1 MKRFSQFNLKKL
13 ILLFVTVVVIIL
25 LYHSFPVY
33 YDALHVQAQLQQ
45 LPQPSLQQQSPP
57 IIGIKITSPTTGQQV
72 PVGQLTI
79 SGTSTDNATTDC
91 TVYADW
97 NNLKPIQKAIATGPG
112 GVNDYSTW
120 NYTYTNNYHL
130 ITNGTNELTSK
141 LSCISSPT
149 NLTKFYSVNLIG
161 IATMTNNKT
170 SATSAE
176 VQQQESPT
184 IDNTTSTTNV
194 TLDNGTTTV
203 VKEQGITTKDNVSS
217 PTSIPIPLV
226 ANNFAFDKV
235 NVNITSPKFGQQVP
249 VGNLTIAGH
258 SSDNPANDC
267 IVYTDWN
274 GQNPLQIAKALGPG
288 GVNDYS
294 TWSFTYTPAYHA
306 IINGTNE
313 LTAQI
318 SCLDD
323 DSNNNNN
330 NKTNNTAAYLTNYY
344 RVNVTGITEASSS
357 SERTTSSEEQKEQ
370 TDGVGSRIPIPIP
383 SPLPSSPPST
393 QKQEEEDKDVEK
405 EEPEPEP
412 QPEAE
417 PEPEP
422 EPEPQPTTPLTEED
436 DKTVDTDEEEGNTVK
451 QEKKVKEIQEEDKV
465 QEQLQQMLEKAGKIN
480 EEVQQKVDKAKEDI
494 LEEIKK
500 GFK

>member
-1 MKRFSQFNLKKL
+1 MHPKFMLLRLRVIVLS
-13 ILLFVTVVVIIL
+13 ILLLVEISLVPAMQTGIYGQL
-25 LYHSFPVY
+25 L
-33 YDALHVQAQLQQ
+33 QQQQ
-45 LPQPSLQQQSPP
+45 LPAIS
-57 IIGIKITSPTTGQQV
+57 IKITSPSTGQQV

-79 SGTSTDNATTDC
+79 SGRSTDNATTDC

-97 NNLKPIQKAIATGPG
+97 NNTKPFQTAVATGSG

-120 NYTYTNNYHL
+120 AFTYTDKYHV
-130 ITNGTNELTSK
+130 ITNGTNNLTSK
-141 LSCISSPT
+141 LSCINNSSSAA
-149 NLTKFYSVNLIG
+149 NLTKNYSVNVIG
-161 IATMTNNKT
+161 VAANTTNNMIASTISTEEGRQQPSESFT
-170 SATSAE
+170 SDTNNIT
-176 VQQQESPT
+176 T
-184 IDNTTSTTNV
+184 ISNE
-194 TLDNGTTTV
+194 TTTG
-203 VKEQGITTKDNVSS
+203 VKQQGITAKDNVSS
-217 PTSIPIPLV
+217 LTSFPIPLV
-226 ANNFAFDKV
+226 ANDFAFDKV
-235 NVNITSPKFGQQVP
+235 NVNITSPKSGQQVP

-258 SSDNPANDC
+258 SSDNTTNDC
-267 IVYTDWN
+267 TVYTNWN

-294 TWSFTYTPAYHA
+294 TWRFTYTPAYHA
-306 IINGTNE
+306 ITNGTNE

-318 SCLDD
+318 SCLDED
-323 DSNNNNN
+323 GNDN
-330 NKTNNTAAYLTNYY
+330 NKTNNTATYLTNYY
-344 RVNVTGITEASSS
+344 RVNVTGITEASS

>member
-1 MKRFSQFNLKKL
+1 
-13 ILLFVTVVVIIL
+13 
-25 LYHSFPVY
+25 
-33 YDALHVQAQLQQ
+33 
-45 LPQPSLQQQSPP
+45 
-57 IIGIKITSPTTGQQV
+57 
-72 PVGQLTI
+72 
-79 SGTSTDNATTDC
+79 
-91 TVYADW
+91 
-97 NNLKPIQKAIATGPG
+97 
-112 GVNDYSTW
+112 
-120 NYTYTNNYHL
+120 
-130 ITNGTNELTSK
+130 
-141 LSCISSPT
+141 
-149 NLTKFYSVNLIG
+149 
-161 IATMTNNKT
+161 MTNNKT
-170 SATSAE
+170 GATSAE
-176 VQQQESPT
+176 EVQQQSPT

-194 TLDNGTTTV
+194 ILDNRTETV
-203 VKEQGITTKDNVSS
+203 VEERLRVNDNISS

-226 ANNFAFDKV
+226 ANNFAFDRV

-267 IVYTDWN
+267 IVYTNWN

-318 SCLDD
+318 SCLDG

-330 NKTNNTAAYLTNYY
+330 NKTNNTATYLTNYY

-357 SERTTSSEEQKEQ
+357 ERTTSSEEQKEQ
-370 TDGVGSRIPIPIP
+370 TNSVGSSAPIPTP
-383 SPLPSSPPST
+383 SPVPSSPPST

-422 EPEPQPTTPLTEED
+422 QPTTPLTEED
-436 DKTVDTDEEEGNTVK
+436 DDKTEDADEEEGNTVK

-465 QEQLQQMLEKAGKIN
+465 QEQLKQMLEKAGKIN

>member
-1 MKRFSQFNLKKL
+1 MHPKFMLLRLRVIVLS
-13 ILLFVTVVVIIL
+13 ILLVIEVSLVPAMQTGIYGQL
-25 LYHSFPVY
+25 L
-33 YDALHVQAQLQQ
+33 QQQQ
-45 LPQPSLQQQSPP
+45 LPAIS
-57 IIGIKITSPTTGQQV
+57 IKITSPSTGQQV

-79 SGTSTDNATTDC
+79 SGRSTDNTTSDC

-97 NNLKPIQKAIATGPG
+97 NNTKPFQKATATGPD

-120 NYTYTNNYHL
+120 SFTYTDKYHL
-130 ITNGTNELTSK
+130 ITNGTNNLTSK
-141 LSCISSPT
+141 LSCFNNNGAAANI
-149 NLTKFYSVNLIG
+149 TKSYSVNVIG
-161 IATMTNNKT
+161 VAANTTKNMIDETVSTEGRQQPPESFTIDTNN
-170 SATSAE
+170 
-176 VQQQESPT
+176 
-184 IDNTTSTTNV
+184 TTAISNE
-194 TLDNGTTTV
+194 TTTV
-203 VKEQGITTKDNVSS
+203 VKEQGIKAKDNVSS
-217 PTSIPIPLV
+217 LTSIPIPLV

-235 NVNITSPKFGQQVP
+235 NVNITSPKSGQQVP

-258 SSDNPANDC
+258 SSDNTTNDC
-267 IVYTDWN
+267 TVYTNWN
-274 GQNPLQIAKALGPG
+274 GQNPLQITKALGPG

-306 IINGTNE
+306 ITNGTNE

-330 NKTNNTAAYLTNYY
+330 TTAAYLTNYY

-405 EEPEPEP
+405 KEP
-412 QPEAE
+412 QPESE
-417 PEPEP
+417 PQPEPEP
-422 EPEPQPTTPLTEED
+422 EPKPEPQPQAEPETEPQPEDNDDTTIYWDIED
-436 DKTVDTDEEEGNTVK
+436 AEDSDKNDE
-451 QEKKVKEIQEEDKV
+451 QILDFEDNIFD
-465 QEQLQQMLEKAGKIN
+465 LQ
-480 EEVQQKVDKAKEDI
+480 
-494 LEEIKK
+494 
-500 GFK
+500 

>member
-13 ILLFVTVVVIIL
+13 ILLFVTVIVIIL
-25 LYHSFPVY
+25 LYHSFPVYY

-57 IIGIKITSPTTGQQV
+57 IIGIKITLPTTGQQV

-79 SGTSTDNATTDC
+79 SGRSTDNPTTDC

-97 NNLKPIQKAIATGPG
+97 NNTKPFQKAIATGPG

-120 NYTYTNNYHL
+120 NYTYTNNYQL

-170 SATSAE
+170 GATSAE
-176 VQQQESPT
+176 E
-184 IDNTTSTTNV
+184 
-194 TLDNGTTTV
+194 
-203 VKEQGITTKDNVSS
+203 VKEQGIKAKDNVSS

-226 ANNFAFDKV
+226 ANNFAFDRV

-294 TWSFTYTPAYHA
+294 TWRFTYTPAYHA
-306 IINGTNE
+306 IINGTNA

-318 SCLDD
+318 SCLDN
-323 DSNNNNN
+323 DSNNNNH
-330 NKTNNTAAYLTNYY
+330 TTATYLTNYY
-344 RVNVTGITEASSS
+344 RVNVTGITKASS

-370 TDGVGSRIPIPIP
+370 TNGVGSSAPIPIP
-383 SPLPSSPPST
+383 SPLPSSPST
-393 QKQEEEDKDVEK
+393 QKQEEEEEDKDVEK
-405 EEPEPEP
+405 EEPDPEPES
-412 QPEAE
+412 ESKAE
-417 PEPEP
+417 PEPKTMMT
-422 EPEPQPTTPLTEED
+422 QPSIGIS
-436 DKTVDTDEEEGNTVK
+436 KM
-451 QEKKVKEIQEEDKV
+451 Q
-465 QEQLQQMLEKAGKIN
+465 KI
-480 EEVQQKVDKAKEDI
+480 VI
-494 LEEIKK
+494 RIMSR
-500 GFK
+500 